1 MKQVLDIVSV
11 NDYARY
17 VGADILHPDICV
29 VHYDELQHCRHSMNR
44 YGVYGMFLIK
54 ESPYSISYGQ
64 GQYHFSSGTL
74 MFVAPGQM
82 GGVPDDGEEIHIK
95 GWALLFS
102 PQLIAGSRLETDVE
116 DCHFFS
122 YYENEALRMQPV
134 ECRTIETCIKM
145 IRYELREHHGEPR
158 QREIIVSYLQL
169 VFEYSRRFYR
179 RQFVTESTDSDHD
192 LLKRFDELLRRYY
205 KDGLQFTRGLPTVK
219 YCAGEMCL
227 SANYF
232 GDLVRQACGMSA
244 IGTIQA
250 FVMRRALQLLSAGKS
265 ISETAYLLGFE
276 YPQHFTR
283 LFRKHFGIP
292 PSRHQELLRRQ

>member
-158 QREIIVSYLQL
+158 QGEIIVSYLQL

-205 KDGLQFTRGLPTVK
+205 KDGLQLTRGLPTVK